1 MLNRFLESPLL
12 ANKVM
17 LPPDGKKVSIAE
29 SIALFPVTLEA
40 AIFAEVLGRVAP
52 INISPLV

>member
-1 MLNRFLESPLL
+1 MAPNLLNDKTQVSASAPEALGMLL
-12 ANKVM
+12 AIVI

-40 AIFAEVLGRVAP
+40 AIFLKY
-52 INISPLV
+52 